1 MNRIGKS
8 QFDTKT
14 QNNETFSSVHWT
26 GCDEMIFFAEKS
38 FRFWTLLRQKKF
50 VAKNHFIQTNTK
62 NQCS

>member
-38 FRFWTLLRQKKF
+38 FRF
-50 VAKNHFIQTNTK
+50 
-62 NQCS
+62 